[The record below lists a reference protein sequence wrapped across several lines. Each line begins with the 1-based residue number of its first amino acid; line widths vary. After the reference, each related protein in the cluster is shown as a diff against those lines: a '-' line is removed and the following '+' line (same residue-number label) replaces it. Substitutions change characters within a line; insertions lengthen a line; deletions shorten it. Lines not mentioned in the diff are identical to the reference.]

1 MGLRAALG
9 AIVLACLFGLLIGVT
24 GSGGAAKPASAT
36 GPAATATVTA
46 TRTITS
52 TVSEPAATVTAQSTL
67 TNTVRVTVTRTVR
80 ATVTLAGQP
89 AAASTSPAE
98 DCTPGYSPCIP
109 PGPDVDCAGG
119 SGDGPRYV
127 QGPVYVTGSD
137 PYGLD
142 RDGDGVGCE

>member
-1 MGLRAALG
+1 LG
-9 AIVLACLFGLLIGVT
+9 AIVLACLLGLLIGAA
-24 GSGGAAKPASAT
+24 SSNGAAKPAGAV
-36 GPAATATVTA
+36 GPGAQATATVT
-46 TRTITS
+46 R
-52 TVSEPAATVTAQSTL
+52 TVSRPGPTVTVRSTQ
-67 TNTVRVTVTRTVR
+67 TVRVTVNRTVQT
-80 ATVTLAGQP
+80 TVTTTAQLVAGP
-89 AAASTSPAE
+89 ATSAA

-142 RDGDGVGCE
+142 RDGNGVGCQ